1 MIAFHF
7 ESLASGRGQV
17 PALRLIS
24 DLVQGAAMTKTM
36 TMTALII
43 ALTAT
48 GSAWAADMPV
58 KAQAASPASIVPISA
73 FFVGLGGSYNS
84 TSFGTQE
91 VYAVGTSSVFQN
103 GVLVATGSAAGPG
116 PVHLGTETKF
126 APSIQG
132 GYFQKFSGSDWLW
145 GFKFAY
151 SNTAASSTANNVLL
165 PQAGSSTTVPGGVT
179 TPFTGMAVIR
189 SYQTTLEHQ
198 IALTPFIGHSF
209 EKSFVYLGAGPTL
222 SRTRTNVNGLIG
234 FANITG
240 IPTDIS
246 GAPDFTGSGWAYGG
260 SAIVGATYFLSQS
273 WFLDFNYSYAM
284 TAKQTFNYS
293 SPFIN
298 PNGLQNS
305 TIVGTLVGNST
316 GRFITQGVTATINK
330 AF

>member
-1 MIAFHF
+1 
-7 ESLASGRGQV
+7 
-17 PALRLIS
+17 
-24 DLVQGAAMTKTM
+24 MTKM
-36 TMTALII
+36 MTALII
-43 ALTAT
+43 ALIAT
-48 GSAWAADMPV
+48 GSAWAADMPL
-58 KAQAASPASIVPISA
+58 KAGVASPASIVPASA

-84 TSFGTQE
+84 TSFGTQD
-91 VYAVGTSSVFQN
+91 VFAVGTSNVFQN

-116 PVHLGTETKF
+116 PVLLGTETKF

-145 GFKFAY
+145 GFKFSY
-151 SNTAASSTANNVLL
+151 SNTAASSTARNVLL
-165 PQAGSSTTVPGGVT
+165 PQAGSNTTVPGGVT
-179 TPFTGMAVIR
+179 TPFTGTAVAR

-209 EKSFVYLGAGPTL
+209 ENSFVYLGAGPTL
-222 SRTRTNVNGLIG
+222 SRTRTNVNGLVG

-240 IPTDIS
+240 IPSDIS
-246 GAPDFTGSGWAYGG
+246 GAPVDFIGSGWVFGG
-260 SAIVGATYFLSQS
+260 SAIVGATYFLSRS
-273 WFLDFNYSYAM
+273 WFLDFSYSYAM

-293 SPFIN
+293 SAFTN

-305 TIVGTLVGNST
+305 TITGTLVGNST